1 MLWEL
6 DSLGAAAV
14 VCDRETHGKVL
25 GVAGKHYSSKFL
37 SSPQGISVSGNT
49 KILQQNGR
57 VCLTACF
64 GGMLHWNVLLI
75 FNKN

>member
-14 VCDRETHGKVL
+14 VCDKETHGKVL
-25 GVAGKHYSSKFL
+25 GAAEGALWFPISLL
-37 SSPQGISVSGNT
+37 SPGDLRLWAAQ

-57 VCLTACF
+57 IGLTACF
-64 GGMLHWNVLLI
+64 GGCFTGL
-75 FNKN
+75 FY